1 MAAVQL
7 VCGGTELSPQGHVRE
22 ADVIVAGAGPTGL
35 MLAHELALAGVRPT
49 VLETLAEPTGQ
60 SRALNLHPRTAEIL
74 EMRGLLARLQA
85 HPIQLGFLT
94 RSFFAGIPVA
104 LDNEPFGSRFPQQI
118 GVLQSR
124 VEAMLEERLGT
135 VHGITVERGRELIGF
150 EQDEH
155 GVTATVRGP
164 EGRETLLRGRYLV
177 GCDGSRSRVR
187 RVLGLPF
194 DGTDGGPQTRVAAD
208 VVLVRPPEKWF
219 DGQAPQGV
227 GEVDGR
233 DVRMLPDVG
242 LTGMITLSEGGRQTH
257 FSLVG
262 LENGVYRL
270 MFSDPE
276 QVGGRAIRRDAPITE
291 REIQEVLH
299 AVGGPA
305 AELKE
310 LLWASRFGDA
320 CRQVDRYRVERVLLA
335 GDAAHIVFPIGGQGM
350 NLGLQDAFNLGWK
363 LAAAVNGWAP
373 DGLLDTYHRER
384 HPVAAAILGSARA
397 QSTLLS
403 REQDMSALRDL
414 LTALVELPETNRYLA
429 GLTSG
434 LTIRYGAPEE
444 AGGTDGAEGADGNG
458 HPLVGRLMPDLDLTV
473 GGEPVRFGELMHTG
487 RGVLLELREADGPSR
502 LAPAVHGRADRLGH
516 VVADPAAGQ
525 DVHVR
530 AALIRPDG
538 HVCWASQHDTGP
550 DDAALRAALT
560 RWFG

>member
-1 MAAVQL
+1 M
-7 VCGGTELSPQGHVRE
+7 SPQGHVRE
-22 ADVIVAGAGPTGL
+22 TDVIVAGAGPTGL
-35 MLAHELALAGVRPT
+35 LLANELALAGVRPT

-74 EMRGLLARLQA
+74 DLRGLLADLQK
-85 HPIQLGFLT
+85 HPIQLGFLM

-104 LDNEPFGSRFPQQI
+104 LDNEPFGSRYPQQI

-124 VEAMLEERLGT
+124 VEAMLEERLAA
-135 VHGITVERGRELIGF
+135 VHGITVERGRELVGF

-164 EGRETLLRGRYLV
+164 DGAETPLRGHYLV

-187 RVLGLPF
+187 RALGLPF

-219 DGQAPQGV
+219 EDRGPEGV

-242 LTGMITLSEGGRQTH
+242 LTGMITLSKGGRQTH

-276 QVGGRAIRRDAPITE
+276 QTGGRAILRDAPITE
-291 REIQEVLH
+291 QEVRDVLR

-305 AELKE
+305 AEMKE

-320 CRQVDRYRVERVLLA
+320 CRQVDRYRVGRALLA

-363 LAAAVNGWAP
+363 LAAAVKGWAP
-373 DGLLDTYHRER
+373 DGLLDTYHGER

-403 REQDMSALRDL
+403 REQDMTALRDL
-414 LTALVELPETNRYLA
+414 LTSLVDLPETNRYLA

-434 LTIRYGAPEE
+434 LTIRYGAS
-444 AGGTDGAEGADGNG
+444 DGDG
-458 HPLVGRLMPDLDLTV
+458 HPLAGRLMPDLDLTV
-473 GGEPVRFGELMHTG
+473 RGEPVRFSTLMHAG
-487 RGVLLELREADGPSR
+487 RGVLLEFPAEAREGEAGEETEGRGR
-502 LAPAVHGRADRLGH
+502 LAPAVRGRADRINH
-516 VVADPAAGQ
+516 VVAGPVAGQ
-525 DVHVR
+525 DFR
-530 AALIRPDG
+530 AVLIRPDG
-538 HVCWASQHDTGP
+538 HVCWAAQDATGP
-550 DDAALRAALT
+550 DDEALHAALT

>member
-1 MAAVQL
+1 M
-7 VCGGTELSPQGHVRE
+7 
-22 ADVIVAGAGPTGL
+22 AGAGPTGL
-35 MLAHELALAGVRPT
+35 LLANELALAGVRPT

-74 EMRGLLARLQA
+74 DLRGLLTGLRK

-104 LDNEPFGSRFPQQI
+104 LDNEPFGSRYPQQI

-124 VEAMLEERLGT
+124 VEAMLEERLDT
-135 VHGITVERGRELIGF
+135 VHGITVERGRELVGF

-164 EGRETLLRGRYLV
+164 DGSETPLRARYLV

-187 RVLGLPF
+187 RVLDLPF

-219 DGQAPQGV
+219 EGQGPHDGV

-262 LENGVYRL
+262 LENDVYRL

-276 QVGGRAIRRDAPITE
+276 QTGGRAILRDAPITE
-291 REIQEVLH
+291 QEVQDVLR

-305 AELKE
+305 AEMKE

-320 CRQVDRYRVERVLLA
+320 CRQVDRYRVGRALLA

-363 LAAAVNGWAP
+363 LAAAVKGWAP
-373 DGLLDTYHRER
+373 DGLLDTYHGER

-403 REQDMSALRDL
+403 REQDMTALRDL
-414 LTALVELPETNRYLA
+414 LTSLVDLPETNRYLA

-434 LTIRYGAPEE
+434 LTIRYDAS
-444 AGGTDGAEGADGNG
+444 DGDG
-458 HPLVGRLMPDLDLTV
+458 HPLVGGLMPDLDLTV
-473 GGEPVRFGELMHTG
+473 GGEPVRFSELMHTG
-487 RGVLLELREADGPSR
+487 RGVLLELSEEVADEAAEADGPGR
-502 LAPAVHGRADRLGH
+502 LASALHGRADRIGH
-516 VVADPAAGQ
+516 VVAGPVAGL
-525 DVHVR
+525 DVSAV
-530 AALIRPDG
+530 LIRPDG
-538 HVCWASQHDTGP
+538 HVCWAAQEDTGP
-550 DDAALRAALT
+550 DDAALRTALT